1 VCAFCYWLF
10 PNNPFTILTHT
21 HTHTHA
27 HSHSLAA
34 QEKLEEDAV
43 ILIKDIEGERKEY
56 ETKIKSL
63 DRKER
68 DLASQVCL

>member
-1 VCAFCYWLF
+1 VC
-10 PNNPFTILTHT
+10 ILLLALSQQSIHYT

-27 HSHSLAA
+27 HTHSHSLAA